1 MLVEHVVIDPD
12 ASDWSELDLL
22 TVREAEERLRAEI
35 TATEQELAAARA
47 DGTPV
52 SEHLS
57 RRLTL
62 LRERLNP

>member
-1 MLVEHVVIDPD
+1 MLVEHAVIDPD

-22 TVREAEERLRAEI
+22 TVQEAEERLRAEI
-35 TATEQELAAARA
+35 TATERELAAAGA
-47 DGTPV
+47 DGSPV

-62 LRERLNP
+62 LRERLNS